1 MAYIEQQN
9 VVLPVY
15 KVVVANVAAQIC
27 LGSAAQCGADK
38 FASAASAKSQAAY
51 WTSGV
56 IDACGAYYRR
66 AEGLL
71 YAVNKLGYCYGRLEY
86 GICAQTQRR
95 VGLAQG
101 GNAVVVYAA
110 VEFRQARG
118 YGRRRAGWL

>member
-51 WTSGV
+51 
-56 IDACGAYYRR
+56 
-66 AEGLL
+66 
-71 YAVNKLGYCYGRLEY
+71 
-86 GICAQTQRR
+86 
-95 VGLAQG
+95 
-101 GNAVVVYAA
+101 
-110 VEFRQARG
+110 
-118 YGRRRAGWL
+118 